1 MKIGSLCTGYGGLDM
16 AVEAYF
22 DAKTVWVS
30 EIDKPASQLIK
41 KRIDKPNLG
50 NLKIIDWANVE
61 PIDIITAGYP
71 CQPFSHA
78 GNRKGA
84 DDERHLWPYIKT
96 AISILRPKFVV
107 LENVRG
113 HFGLGFGDVLS
124 DLAHIGYNARW
135 TLVRAS
141 DVGAPHRRE
150 RLFIVAYPSG
160 IGLQRQAKNGE
171 LAGNGFSE
179 HSQIIEHFNANRE
192 RCTLGENTSDEV
204 KHQGQPQPIISGL
217 VKTTITNSNG
227 VSYNDARRA
236 HRNLSDKASK
246 IIDGSDRAKSRDSVA
261 IVSNA
266 NDRGRF
272 GAVQGLQ
279 ERYDPCSEMH
289 LQIVPPAL
297 DQGKLNPVF
306 VEYMMGLPKGWVTNV
321 GLSRTQQLKILGNG
335 VVPQQAYYALQLLL
349 GQ

>member
-1 MKIGSLCTGYGGLDM
+1 MYILRCVGDYDETAGAGLKLGSLCTGYGGLDM

-22 DAKTVWVS
+22 GAETVWVS
-30 EIDKPASQLIK
+30 EIDKSASQLIK
-41 KRIDKPNLG
+41 ARINKPNLG
-50 NLKIIDWANVE
+50 NLKVIDWANVE

-84 DDERHLWPYIKT
+84 DDERHLWPYIKK
-96 AISILRPKFVV
+96 AISILRPRFVV

-135 TLVRAS
+135 TFVRAS

-150 RLFIVAYPSG
+150 RLFIVAYPIGSRWTGTESG
-160 IGLQRQAKNGE
+160 GISSAKSRFACQDSNDK
-171 LAGNGFSE
+171 F
-179 HSQIIEHFNANRE
+179 
-192 RCTLGENTSDEV
+192 
-204 KHQGQPQPIISGL
+204 
-217 VKTTITNSNG
+217 TNSNC

-236 HRNLSDKASK
+236 TTDLHNEASK
-246 IIDGSDRAKSRDSVA
+246 IINGPDRAKSRSSVTV
-261 IVSNA
+261 IPNA

-272 GAVQGLQ
+272 RDVQGLQ
-279 ERYDPCSEMH
+279 ERYDPCRPMH
-289 LQIVPPAL
+289 MQTVPAPL
-297 DQGKLNPVF
+297 EEGRLNVEF
-306 VEYMMGLPKGWVTNV
+306 VEYMMGLPKGWVTDV
-321 GLSRTQQLKILGNG
+321 GLSRAQQLKILGNG